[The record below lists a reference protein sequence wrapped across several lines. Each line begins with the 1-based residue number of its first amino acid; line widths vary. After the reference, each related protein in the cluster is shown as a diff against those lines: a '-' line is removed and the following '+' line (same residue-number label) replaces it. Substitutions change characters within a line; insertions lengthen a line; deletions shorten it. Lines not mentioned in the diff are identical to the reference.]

1 MATKS
6 TFPSVE
12 QAFQQAMRRRV
23 LSSIG
28 CDGTSLPVDDYA
40 ALVAELLTWDALE
53 GRAELTQDQRETAKV
68 AFALL
73 REFNLKGADR
83 TTELAWQVRIGC
95 LAVLADLQPEARK
108 ALASAV
114 EPEPGSPGN
123 WLEFTRISVWGAWL
137 GLLRLGS
144 TADVERAKRLLVNV
158 RNRQKEFERPFFKS
172 LEDAVAARGAALELM
187 GLYFLGTA
195 AERLAEYL
203 VRGLA
208 DGAGDIESQLDM
220 YFERVMSAW
229 DQGMLP
235 MNADVAFLLQPTAHA
250 LVKSSIR
257 TATKSANSLTRR
269 FAESLISR
277 PANPLFQLLPPQ
289 RKALL
294 DDGLASN
301 VHRSV
306 VVNFPTSSGK
316 TLLAE
321 FNILQ
326 SLNDLGAERGWVA
339 YVAPTR
345 ALVNQVANRL
355 RRDFAPLEK
364 RVERLSPALEFDTVE
379 LSALA
384 PRNLETDGPPVDVFV
399 CTPEKLDLLIRREE
413 LCKHLGRLA
422 LVVVDEA
429 HNLGAQDERSIKLEL
444 LLAVINREHPAS
456 RFLLLTPFINNAKRI
471 AEWLDKGSNKDY
483 SVEAHWVPN
492 DRIVGIAAP
501 PAREGATRGRKADH
515 VFFKPALTSKATLHL
530 DEQLRLDGV
539 DPKLGLTVAA
549 VNQSASKLSV
559 AAVQVL
565 SKRGPTVMLCR
576 IVNET
581 WSAAALLA
589 KADWPSLPGQED
601 REAVARFVEYELGST
616 ALLPQL
622 LRKGVAV
629 HHSGLP
635 EEVAQAIEWLF
646 EGRKLHVLCATTT
659 LAQGVNFPI
668 ANLVISSIH
677 PAAGY
682 GQLMSYSDFW
692 NIAGRVGRV
701 DQDAVGVVALAA
713 SNQEAH
719 SKCEDFLRRSTADL
733 VSKLVAMV
741 ADLGGLAFDQGLS
754 SLVHRKEWSAF
765 SQFIAHTLRQ
775 VGVARF
781 SDQVELVLRGSFGY
795 QSLRDS
801 NLPLAR
807 ELLAKTRQYAQHIAK
822 DMGSVAL
829 VDVTGFSF
837 ESVRGALGRL
847 SQLDSLDDLLDPTA
861 LFSNRG
867 PALRDVMGVL
877 LHIPEIRDELEVTK
891 GMDGSRI
898 AEMLADWVHGHSLEA
913 LAKRYFASD
922 SEDEDSLTRCVR
934 GFKRLSM
941 SSSWGLSSVLSM
953 KFGDKLDEL
962 SPQARQEVINIPSMV
977 LYGVR
982 TSEQIALRT
991 AGVPRNAAIALSK
1004 ELKEPATPYVLRRLL
1019 ESKGEELW
1027 RKSLGPQRGSD
1038 YFHVWKMLEGM

>member
-1 MATKS
+1 MTTQS

-12 QAFQQAMRRRV
+12 QAFQQAMQRRV

-28 CDGTSLPVDDYA
+28 TDGSSAPIDQYA
-40 ALVAELLTWDALE
+40 TLVAELLTWDALE
-53 GRAELTQDQRETAKV
+53 GRAELTHEQRETAKV

-73 REFNLKGADR
+73 REFDLSEVDS
-83 TTELAWQVRIGC
+83 TTQLAWQVRIGC

-108 ALASAV
+108 VLASAK
-114 EPEPGSPGN
+114 EPVPGSPVN
-123 WLEFTRISVWGAWL
+123 WLEFTRVSVWGAWL

-144 TADVERAKRLLVNV
+144 TADVERAKRLLVEV
-158 RNRQKEFERPFFKS
+158 RTQQKEFERPFFMN
-172 LEDAVAARGAALELM
+172 LDDAIASRGAALELM

-220 YFERVMSAW
+220 FFERVMSAW

-235 MNADVAFLLQPTAHA
+235 MNADVAFLLQPTAHTLA
-250 LVKSSIR
+250 KSSIR
-257 TATKSANSLTRR
+257 AATKSANSLTRR

-294 DDGLASN
+294 EEGLSSN

-316 TLLAE
+316 TLLAQ

-326 SLNDLGAERGWVA
+326 SLNDLGTERGWVA

-345 ALVNQVANRL
+345 ALVNQITNRL
-355 RRDFAPLEK
+355 RRDFAPLER
-364 RVERLSPALEFDTVE
+364 RVERLSPALEFDSVE

-384 PRNLETDGPPVDVFV
+384 PKTLATDGPPVDVFV

-413 LCKHLGRLA
+413 LCKQLGRLA

-483 SVEAHWVPN
+483 SIEAHWVPN
-492 DRIVGIAAP
+492 DRIVGVAIP
-501 PAREGATRGRKADH
+501 PSREGATRGQRVDH
-515 VFFKPALTSKATLHL
+515 VFFKPAHTSKATLHL

-539 DPKLGLTVAA
+539 DPKLGLTVAK
-549 VNQSASKLSV
+549 VHQSAGKLSV
-559 AAVQVL
+559 AAAQVL

-576 IVNET
+576 TVNET
-581 WSAAALLA
+581 WTAASLLA
-589 KADWPSLPGQED
+589 NADWPPLQGEAERD
-601 REAVARFVEYELGST
+601 AVARFAEYELGST

-622 LRKGVAV
+622 LRKGVGV
-629 HHSGLP
+629 HHAGLP
-635 EEVAQAIEWLF
+635 EELAQVIEWLF
-646 EGRKLHVLCATTT
+646 ESRKLHALCATTT

-677 PAAGY
+677 PVGGY
-682 GQLMSYSDFW
+682 GQFMSYSDFW

-713 SNQEAH
+713 SNPESQI
-719 SKCEDFLRRSTADL
+719 KCENFLKRSMTDL
-733 VSKLVAMV
+733 VSKLVGMV
-741 ADLGGLAFDQGLS
+741 ADLGELGVDQGLS
-754 SLVHRKEWSAF
+754 SLVYRKEWSAF

-807 ELLAKTRQYAQHIAK
+807 ELLAKTRQYAQHIAT

-829 VDVTGFSF
+829 VDTTGFSF

-847 SQLDSLDDLLDPTA
+847 SELGSLDDLLDPTA

-867 PALRDVMGVL
+867 TALKDVMGVL
-877 LHIPEIRDELEVTK
+877 LHIPEIRNELEVTR
-891 GMDGSRI
+891 GMDGSRV
-898 AEMLADWVHGHSLEA
+898 AEMLADWVHGHSLED
-913 LAKRYFASD
+913 LAKRYFSSD
-922 SEDEDSLTRCVR
+922 SDDEDSLTRCVR

-941 SSSWGLSSVLSM
+941 SSAWGLSSVLSM
-953 KFGDKLDEL
+953 KFGDKLNEL
-962 SPQARQEVINIPSMV
+962 PPHAKQEVVNIPSMV

-982 TSEQIALRT
+982 TGEQIALRS

-1004 ELKEPATPYVLRRLL
+1004 ELSEPATPFVLRQLL

-1027 RKSLGPQRGSD
+1027 RKSLGTQRGSD
-1038 YFHVWKMLEGM
+1038 YFRVWKMLEGA